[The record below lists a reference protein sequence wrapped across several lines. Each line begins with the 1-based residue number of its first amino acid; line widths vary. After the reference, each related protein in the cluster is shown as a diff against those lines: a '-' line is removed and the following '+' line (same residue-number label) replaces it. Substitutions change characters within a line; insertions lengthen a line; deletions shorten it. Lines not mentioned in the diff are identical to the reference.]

1 MTRPLAADWKAA
13 VFAMVMTHVYDD
25 HGVTS
30 NEVCNTHHRVLPSNH
45 ISYTKTRSNL
55 GGALGLL
62 RGGAFQIQT
71 LLAAPLPL
79 AATEANVKTHR
90 TGIPSSPPA
99 ATPRKIAVGPT

>member
-45 ISYTKTRSNL
+45 ISYTKT
-55 GGALGLL
+55 
-62 RGGAFQIQT
+62 I
-71 LLAAPLPL
+71 
-79 AATEANVKTHR
+79 
-90 TGIPSSPPA
+90 I
-99 ATPRKIAVGPT
+99 